1 MGLISGD
8 CAGQSRRV
16 ILWSSIHFL
25 AFLEVCLGSLS
36 CWKITSSSEI
46 THSFRLGSMWS
57 SKMDTY
63 WSASIFPSTS
73 ARWPTPFHPI
83 QPHTM
88 MFPPPNLTVPC
99 TSLSISPSP
108 ACFHTHSLPSD
119 PNLLILVS
127 SDQITLFQS
136 STVHSLYFWA
146 KANLAFLCLPLSKGF
161 FFFTTALNE
170 CFFKTLLI
178 VCEETGWEIMVL
190 MCFMA

>member
-36 CWKITSSSEI
+36 CWKIASSSEI
-46 THSFRLGSMWS
+46 PHSFRLGSMWS

-119 PNLLILVS
+119 PNLLLLVS
-127 SDQITLFQS
+127 SDEITLFQS
-136 STVHSLYFWA
+136 STVPPYTSGQR
-146 KANLAFLCLPLSKGF
+146 P
-161 FFFTTALNE
+161 
-170 CFFKTLLI
+170 TLLFYA
-178 VCEETGWEIMVL
+178 L
-190 MCFMA
+190 HAARAFSSSPQP